1 MVLADKMII
10 NESSLDDFKKNVV
23 RTMEELNR

>member
-23 RTMEELNR
+23 KTMEELNR